1 MCMLAW
7 HRNVCMNTGLN
18 KYFVVVMELRKC
30 VLNFTECV
38 TCNGIALYQ
47 ITEVHE
53 CCKAFDYF

>member
-1 MCMLAW
+1 
-7 HRNVCMNTGLN
+7 MNTGLN